1 MDTDI
6 EIIKYF
12 DKLSKGVVK
21 LLPVHVQ
28 KIRDILNT
36 APSGSPFVNLLH
48 YNNIKGSYE
57 QVRTI
62 KTTDQQI
69 HDVLIRMLQ
78 RKQVMQ
84 VYKYECFNSA
94 QEWQCDIYTV
104 SPALFD

>member
-12 DKLSKGVVK
+12 DKLSKGLVQ

-28 KIRDILNT
+28 KIRDILT
-36 APSGSPFVNLLH
+36 SPVPADPFVKL
-48 YNNIKGSYE
+48 YAYSQINNKYE
-57 QVRTI
+57 LVCTI

-104 SPALFD
+104 SPALF